1 MDLSDG
7 ENKTM
12 LYVEIEQSLKIYFQS
27 DTDYVSIDLVLCQV
41 FGFDCERAIDISVW
55 HIDYK
60 MNED

>member
-7 ENKTM
+7 ENKTI
-12 LYVEIEQSLKIYFQS
+12 LSVYITQNQYLDFYS
-27 DTDYVSIDLVLCQV
+27 DTDYANSYCLFLES
-41 FGFDCERAIDISVW
+41 CEEAIDISVW